1 MAATIPPAAED
12 VRQTSEGVQTCARY
26 RRIQRRGRPT
36 FCIGGAD
43 GQGDRGGER
52 K

>member
-36 FCIGGAD
+36 LNIGGAERNSD
-43 GQGDRGGER
+43 EVGER